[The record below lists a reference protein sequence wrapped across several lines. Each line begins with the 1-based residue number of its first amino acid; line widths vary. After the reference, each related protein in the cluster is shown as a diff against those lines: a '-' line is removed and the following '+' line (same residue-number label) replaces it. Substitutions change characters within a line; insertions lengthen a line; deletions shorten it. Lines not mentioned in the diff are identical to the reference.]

1 MTRQRTNRQIRFLF
15 QCKSAEVKGK
25 IGETIERRIVPNRQR
40 LTDPVGGEGAALL
53 VGGDVGIRV
62 GGRVGGDVGI
72 RVGGRVGGDVGIRV
86 GALEGLREG
95 LVEGSFE
102 GLCEGLVEGSF
113 EGLREGLVDG
123 FFEGL

>member
-72 RVGGRVGGDVGIRV
+72 RVG
-86 GALEGLREG
+86 AL
-95 LVEGSFE
+95 
-102 GLCEGLVEGSF
+102 

>member
-1 MTRQRTNRQIRFLF
+1 MLFSIICDAPKDEPPNTISVPVQI
-15 QCKSAEVKGK
+15 G
-25 IGETIERRIVPNRQR
+25 
-40 LTDPVGGEGAALL
+40 DPVGGEGAALL

-102 GLCEGLVEGSF
+102 GL
-113 EGLREGLVDG
+113 
-123 FFEGL
+123 